1 MVSCEQ
7 EFVFVFV
14 DLFQE
19 IVVEGYIEVGVELC
33 LLFVIFLWF
42 INFFFEFS
50 VEDFNDNFVSGVD
63 VCIIDG
69 QDIV

>member
-1 MVSCEQ
+1 M
-7 EFVFVFV
+7 
-14 DLFQE
+14 
-19 IVVEGYIEVGVELC
+19 EGYIEVGVELC
-33 LLFVIFLWF
+33 LLFVVFLWF

-69 QDIV
+69 